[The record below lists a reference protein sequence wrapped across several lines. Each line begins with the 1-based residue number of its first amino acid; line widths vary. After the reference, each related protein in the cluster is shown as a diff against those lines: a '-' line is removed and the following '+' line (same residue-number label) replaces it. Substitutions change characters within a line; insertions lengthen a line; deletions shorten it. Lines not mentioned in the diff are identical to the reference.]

1 MKIIEQGG
9 VKEWSIQVRCTGKG
23 NQQEHHA
30 CNSLLEVG
38 YGDLFRTE
46 NHVRDDVTYYVTIRC
61 ISCGTLTDIPD
72 KDVPYEIR
80 MGLPTKSSPTYMD
93 FRYRDQDRMRRRK

>member
-1 MKIIEQGG
+1 MKIIEQG
-9 VKEWSIQVRCTGKG
+9 VVREWSIRVRCTGNG
-23 NQQEHHA
+23 NGQEHRA

-80 MGLPTKSSPTYMD
+80 MGLPTESSPTYMD
-93 FRYRDQDRMRRRK
+93 FRYRDQDRMHRRK

>member
-1 MKIIEQGG
+1 MKIIEQG
-9 VKEWSIQVRCTGKG
+9 VVREWSIRVRCTGNG
-23 NQQEHHA
+23 NGQEHHA

-38 YGDLFRTE
+38 KDDLFRTE
-46 NHVRDDVTYYVTIRC
+46 DNVTYCVTIRC

-80 MGLPTKSSPTYMD
+80 MGLPTKSSPTYMN